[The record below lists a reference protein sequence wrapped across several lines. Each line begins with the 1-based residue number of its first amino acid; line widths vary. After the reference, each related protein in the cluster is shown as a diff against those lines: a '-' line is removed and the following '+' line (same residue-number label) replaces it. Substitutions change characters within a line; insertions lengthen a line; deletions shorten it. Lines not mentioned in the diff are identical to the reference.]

1 MRFNLKMVWKM
12 MKVWIMNQILK
23 KSSYKSKTRF
33 LQNKTLTK
41 VKTMFL
47 TKMENLNNQM
57 IHQQIKKP

>member
-12 MKVWIMNQILK
+12 IKVWIMNQILK